1 MSASNGFK
9 NNFRASIVAI
19 CFALALA
26 IGVIRYLTGPEWALS
41 ALYLFPIILV
51 TWKAG
56 IGAGIIMI
64 DATDAQMYFAKQ
76 NGKNRTRYKVIAEE
90 NKSYSSHNK

>member
-56 IGAGIIMI
+56 IGAGI
-64 DATDAQMYFAKQ
+64 
-76 NGKNRTRYKVIAEE
+76 
-90 NKSYSSHNK
+90 

>member
-41 ALYLFPIILV
+41 AFYLFPIIMV

-56 IGAGIIMI
+56 IGAGI
-64 DATDAQMYFAKQ
+64 
-76 NGKNRTRYKVIAEE
+76 
-90 NKSYSSHNK
+90 